1 MRSILLTVPDDMKM
15 KLDAFRGEKGYS
27 LNGYCRAAIARALA
41 EEPKR
46 PVGAVN
52 IVYRKPGSTWKR
64 RRIARRH
71 LDREVLRLEDQGAE
85 IQVWQTGQTNE

>member
-1 MRSILLTVPDDMKM
+1 MRSILLTVPDDMKAQ
-15 KLDAFRGEKGYS
+15 LDALRGEKGYS
-27 LNGYCRAAIARALA
+27 LNGYCRVAIARALA

-46 PVGAVN
+46 PRGAVN

-71 LDREVLRLEDQGAE
+71 LEREVVRLENQGAE